1 MDFLYKKYW
10 LTSDPLSHNKWYYIY
25 KMKLSEEL
33 QWRGFVAQNT
43 LKDIKE
49 IDTKEIGFYIGV
61 DPSSDSMTIGNLAAA
76 MLVRHFIEHGHRAFL
91 LVGGATGLIGDPDGK
106 ADERLQKTHEEI
118 SKNKEGIRKQYD
130 QIFRGQ
136 KYTIVDNYDWFKN
149 LNYLEFL
156 RIVGKNVPLSSMLA
170 REFVQSRLGPE
181 GSGISYAEFSYSL
194 IQGYDFLHL
203 FKNHNVTMQLCGSDQ
218 LGNVIAGIDLIRRI
232 EGAEAHAFSMPL
244 VINKTTGVKF
254 GKSESGAVWLDP
266 AKTSVYAFYQFWL
279 NDEDESVIDH
289 LKIYTILSKDE
300 IDNIERLQKENASS
314 RIAQKTLADEVTTLV
329 HGKERSDSV
338 RKVTNVLFGNEEF
351 SKLNVKELDMLAAE
365 IPTVKLP
372 SNLVDIMVEAKVSKS
387 KGESRRLLEANAVSI
402 SGIKLTENKVITE
415 PCLIKTGKNK
425 FILAR

>member
-1 MDFLYKKYW
+1 
-10 LTSDPLSHNKWYYIY
+10 
-25 KMKLSEEL
+25 MKLSEEL
-33 QWRGFVAQNT
+33 HWRGFVAQNT
-43 LKDIKE
+43 LKNISDIDKGE
-49 IDTKEIGFYIGV
+49 ISFYIGV

-76 MLVRHFIEHGHRAFL
+76 MLVRHFIEHGHKAYL

-106 ADERLQKTHEEI
+106 ADERLQKTHDEI
-118 SKNKEGIRKQYD
+118 SKNKEGIRLQYD

-149 LNYLEFL
+149 MNYLEFL

-170 REFVQSRLGPE
+170 REFVQSRLGPD
-181 GSGISYAEFSYSL
+181 GAGISYAEFSYSL

-203 FKNHNVTMQLCGSDQ
+203 YKNHKVSMQLCGSDQ

-232 EGAEAHAFSMPL
+232 YGGEAHAFSMPL

-254 GKSESGAVWLDP
+254 GKSESGAVWLD
-266 AKTSVYAFYQFWL
+266 AKKTSVYAFYQFWL

-289 LKIYTILSKDE
+289 LKIYTMLSKDE
-300 IDNIERLQKENASS
+300 IENIERLQKENPSS

-329 HGKERSDSV
+329 HGKDRSDSV

-351 SKLNVKELDMLAAE
+351 SKLNSKELDMLSAE

-372 SNLVDIMVEAKVSKS
+372 NNLVDILVESSVAKS
-387 KGESRRLLEANAVSI
+387 KGEGRRLLEANAVSI
-402 SGIKLTENKVITE
+402 SGIKVAENKVIND

>member
-1 MDFLYKKYW
+1 
-10 LTSDPLSHNKWYYIY
+10 
-25 KMKLSEEL
+25 MKLSEEL

-43 LKDIKE
+43 LKNISDIDKG
-49 IDTKEIGFYIGV
+49 EIGFYIGV

-76 MLVRHFIEHGHRAFL
+76 MLVRHFVEHGHKAYL

-106 ADERLQKTHEEI
+106 ADERLQKTHDEI
-118 SKNKEGIRKQYD
+118 SKNKEGIRLQYN

-149 LNYLEFL
+149 MNYLEFL

-170 REFVQSRLGPE
+170 REFVQSRLGPD
-181 GSGISYAEFSYSL
+181 GAGISYAEFSYSL

-203 FKNHNVTMQLCGSDQ
+203 YKNHKVTMQLCGSDQ

-232 EGAEAHAFSMPL
+232 EGGEAHAFSMPL

-254 GKSESGAVWLDP
+254 GKSESGAVWLDVK
-266 AKTSVYAFYQFWL
+266 KTSVYAFYQFWL

-289 LKIYTILSKDE
+289 LKIYTMLSKDE
-300 IDNIERLQKENASS
+300 IENIERLQKENPSS

-329 HGKERSDSV
+329 HGKDRSDSV

-351 SKLNVKELDMLAAE
+351 SKLNSKELDMLSAE

-372 SNLVDIMVEAKVSKS
+372 NNLVHILVESSVAKS
-387 KGESRRLLEANAVSI
+387 KGEGRRLLEANAVSI
-402 SGIKLTENKVITE
+402 SGIKVDENKVIND